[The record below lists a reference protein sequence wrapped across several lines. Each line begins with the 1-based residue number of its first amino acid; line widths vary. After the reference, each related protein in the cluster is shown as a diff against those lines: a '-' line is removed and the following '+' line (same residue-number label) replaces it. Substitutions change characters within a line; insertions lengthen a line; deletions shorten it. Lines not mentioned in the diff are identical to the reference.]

1 MPKKSLVP
9 LLQRL
14 RAQVKYRTARQ
25 FSGAALAAAAR
36 TGSSAADR
44 AYQAAL
50 LDPSAAPGGVHPMMR
65 LIADAAPQ
73 AGEAAMRSGREPEVR
88 RHACTVSCP
97 VGEVWGVP
105 RRIHHT
111 LRLIC

>member
-1 MPKKSLVP
+1 MKVPNSLVCSP
-9 LLQRL
+9 ACA

-50 LDPSAAPGGVHPMMR
+50 LDPAAAPGGVHPMMR

-88 RHACTVSCP
+88 CLKTS
-97 VGEVWGVP
+97 
-105 RRIHHT
+105 I
-111 LRLIC
+111 